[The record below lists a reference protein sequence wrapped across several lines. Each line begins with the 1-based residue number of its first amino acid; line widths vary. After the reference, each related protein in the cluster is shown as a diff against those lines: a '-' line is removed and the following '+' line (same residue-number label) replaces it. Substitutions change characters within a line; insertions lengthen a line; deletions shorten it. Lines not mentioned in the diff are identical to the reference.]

1 MNEMKLNPEACV
13 SANATA
19 TNYALLNQT
28 IENNDAALTTE
39 SQFKPRRS
47 FWLMT
52 LGLVVFYT
60 FLSSVLFGATIYI
73 DPSYSGSTQNGSSS
87 NPYNS
92 WTKFTINS
100 GNTYLQKSGTTYY
113 TTSSI
118 SVNGK
123 SNVTLGTYGGTTKA
137 KITATGSGNHIVNVS
152 GSSTVLIKD
161 LQITSTGTWVSSII
175 IQGSNASNNT
185 VNNCEITKT
194 EWGIRVL
201 TTSAGTKILNSK
213 VHDIKDDGIYIKD
226 ASTIEIGFCT
236 IYDVNKKYLINT
248 NESYSAGDGV
258 QIAST
263 NNMNFNI
270 HDNIIDHS
278 SMGNKFC
285 IIAWGNNYS
294 GTIERN
300 TIIGGINQN
309 TSGIYLS
316 PTTKT
321 VCVRYNNIKNSEHGI
336 YAYGKTDA
344 YYNVFANNKNGIYI
358 NSGYSG
364 TIRNNVFYNNV
375 SNGIYT
381 TSNTSVTIKNNIF
394 NIGSSAKAIKTGGTI
409 SSNNNVFNS
418 QQSGFI
424 NSATSLTNWRN
435 STGND
440 MNSTVGNP
448 GFVNPS
454 GQDFH
459 IIGGSCAINRGASV
473 SLTKDYFNNSVP
485 INGAPDAGIH
495 EFGGTKSGS
504 TVMNDSIAEVLS
516 KELLV
521 YPNPSVDGRFSVKLG
536 QLYEKTDLE
545 VFDMAGRLVKK
556 QTDRMTAE
564 AKLDMSTMPDGGYLI
579 RVDNGVEKKTLKAIK
594 NTL

>member
-1 MNEMKLNPEACV
+1 MNKTNLNAGQSIPVHATPTNYVLLNP
-13 SANATA
+13 S
-19 TNYALLNQT
+19 

-39 SQFKPRRS
+39 TEYKPRRS

-52 LGLVVFYT
+52 LALVVFYT
-60 FLSSVLFGATIYI
+60 FLSTVLFGATIYI
-73 DPSYSGSTQNGSSS
+73 DPSYSGSNQNGSSS

-113 TTSSI
+113 SNSCISI
-118 SVNGK
+118 NGK

-137 KITATGSGNHIVNVS
+137 KISTTGSGNHIINVS
-152 GSSTVLIKD
+152 SSSNVTIKD
-161 LQITSTGTWVSSII
+161 LQITSTGTWVSSVI
-175 IQGSNASNNT
+175 IQGSNASNNQ

-194 EWGIRVL
+194 EWGIRIL
-201 TTSAGTKILNSK
+201 TTSGGNKVLNSK

-248 NESYSAGDGV
+248 NESYSAGDGI

-294 GTIERN
+294 GIIERN

-321 VCVRYNNIKNSEHGI
+321 VTVRYNMIKSAEHGI
-336 YAYGKTDA
+336 YAYAKTDA

-375 SNGIYT
+375 SNGVYT
-381 TSNTSVTIKNNIF
+381 TSNTSVTLRNNIF
-394 NIGSSAKAIKTGGTI
+394 NIGSSAKAIRTGGSI

-424 NSATSLTNWRN
+424 NNATSLTNWRN
-435 STGND
+435 SSGND

-448 GFVNPS
+448 SFVNPS
-454 GQDFH
+454 NQDFH
-459 IIGGSCAINRGASV
+459 LISGSCAINRGTSV
-473 SLTKDYFNNSVP
+473 SLVKDYYGNSVP
-485 INGAPDAGIH
+485 INGAPDAGVH

-504 TVMNDSIAEVLS
+504 IVMNDSIAEALS
-516 KELLV
+516 KDLLV
-521 YPNPSVDGRFSVKLG
+521 YPNPSIDGHFSVKLG
-536 QLYEKTDLE
+536 QLYERTDLE
-545 VFDMAGRLVKK
+545 VFDMAGRLVKR
-556 QTDRMTAE
+556 QTERMTAE

>member
-1 MNEMKLNPEACV
+1 MNELKFNAEQV
-13 SANATA
+13 TSVNATTA
-19 TNYALLNQT
+19 TEET
-28 IENNDAALTTE
+28 
-39 SQFKPRRS
+39 QFRPRSS

-52 LGLVVFYT
+52 IALIVFYT
-60 FLSSVLFGATIYI
+60 FLSTVLFGATIYI
-73 DPSYSGSTQNGSSS
+73 DPTYSGSYQNGSSS

-92 WTKFTINS
+92 WKKFTVNS
-100 GNTYLQKSGTTYY
+100 GNTYLQKSGTTYS
-113 TTSSI
+113 TNSAISI
-118 SVNGK
+118 NGK
-123 SNVTLGTYGGTTKA
+123 SNVTLGIYGGTAKA
-137 KITATGSGNHIVNVS
+137 KIVATGSGTHIINVT
-152 GSSTVLIKD
+152 SSSNVIIKD
-161 LQITSTGTWVSSII
+161 LEITSTGTWTSSII
-175 IQGSNASNNT
+175 IQGSNASNNQ
-185 VNNCEITKT
+185 VKNCLITKT

-201 TTSAGTKILNSK
+201 TTSAGNKILNSNI
-213 VHDIKDDGIYIKD
+213 HDIKDDGIYIKD

-236 IYDVNKKYLINT
+236 IYDVNKKYLVNT
-248 NESYSAGDGV
+248 NESYSSGDGI

-300 TIIGGINQN
+300 TIIGGINKN

-336 YAYGKTDA
+336 YSYAKTDA
-344 YYNVFANNKNGIYI
+344 YYNIFANNKNGIYI

-375 SNGIYT
+375 SNGIYS
-381 TSNTSVTIKNNIF
+381 TSNTSLSIRNNIF
-394 NIGSSAKAIKTGGTI
+394 NIGSSAKAIKAGGSI

-418 QQSGFI
+418 QHSGFI

-435 STGND
+435 ISGND
-440 MNSTVGNP
+440 MNSVVGNP
-448 GFVNPS
+448 GFVNA
-454 GQDFH
+454 GNQDFH
-459 IIGGSCAINRGASV
+459 IISGSVAINRGTNV
-473 SLTKDYFNNSVP
+473 SLVKDYFNNSVP
-485 INGAPDAGIH
+485 MNGAPDAGIH
-495 EFGGTKSGS
+495 EYGGTKSAS
-504 TVMNDSIAEVLS
+504 IAMNDSIAEALS
-516 KELLV
+516 KDLLV
-521 YPNPSVDGRFSVKLG
+521 YPNPSVDGHFSVKLG
-536 QLYEKTDLE
+536 QLYERTDLE
-545 VFDMAGRLVKK
+545 VFDMAGRLVKRA
-556 QTDRMTAE
+556 TARMTAE